1 MKYYNN
7 LFGIWVKC
15 QFITDNVLLTC
26 LSYAL
31 LQKYNYPLCYTYP
44 SFAKKPHKSFIQ
56 IEYRYRFRFQG
67 YFHLPIKI
75 WRYAANLFQPLH
87 SHDLIRV
94 QTEQTHAKKPVLVSI
109 QASRSFS
116 IIFTHSRKVR
126 RLVFKLFRI
135 FFRYNFSHLI
145 YF

>member
-1 MKYYNN
+1 MA
-7 LFGIWVKC
+7 FGLNISLLL
-15 QFITDNVLLTC
+15 ITSCWPVYRMHCCKSTITLYVTRTLR
-26 LSYAL
+26 S
-31 LQKYNYPLCYTYP
+31 QKKN
-44 SFAKKPHKSFIQ
+44 KSFIQ
-56 IEYRYRFRFQG
+56 IEYRFRFRFEG

-87 SHDLIRV
+87 SHDLIRE

-116 IIFTHSRKVR
+116 IIFSHSRKVR

-135 FFRYNFSHLI
+135 YFRYNFSHLI